1 MSFQGKFF
9 IFIAQVL
16 KKGIL
21 FYKKIQLTYP
31 QREMEGSL
39 LEQRP
44 DLYLGRFL
52 SMFADIVFGQ
62 YANLDD
68 TDVSISP
75 TRLWAAF
82 ASANY
87 LMLKLC
93 FTNSHIVANS
103 SLRDN

>member
-1 MSFQGKFF
+1 MTLKLKQKAYNLGHSLSLLGKIYF
-9 IFIAQVL
+9 IILALVL

-21 FYKKIQLTYP
+21 FCKKIQLTYP

-52 SMFADIVFGQ
+52 SMFADFVFGQ

-68 TDVSISP
+68 TDGRYTFHQHVYDS
-75 TRLWAAF
+75 F
-82 ASANY
+82 C
-87 LMLKLC
+87 KC
-93 FTNSHIVANS
+93 KFSHA
-103 SLRDN
+103 

>member
-1 MSFQGKFF
+1 MSFQGKIF
-9 IFIAQVL
+9 IFIALVL

-21 FYKKIQLTYP
+21 YKKIQLTYP
-31 QREMEGSL
+31 QRELEGSL

-68 TDVSISP
+68 TDGRYQFHQHVYWQLLQVQITSCLNYVLP
-75 TRLWAAF
+75 TVTL
-82 ASANY
+82 
-87 LMLKLC
+87 LPTPL
-93 FTNSHIVANS
+93 
-103 SLRDN
+103 